1 MTMHSVTCAS
11 KTALLLGLV
20 FLVGCAAPPK
30 PDQSAFRN
38 SNPKSILV
46 LPPVNQSTDI
56 RGSLSFLSTVTLPL
70 SEAGYY
76 VFPVAMVEATF
87 KENGLPLPDQM
98 HEAPLSKLQSIF
110 GTDAV
115 LYLTLEKY
123 GSTYVVLDSQTVVTA
138 KARLV
143 DARTGTL
150 LWQGRASASDAEG
163 RDNSSNGLM
172 GVLLTSVIHQLASN
186 IGNPGYRLSNVTSA
200 RLLTP
205 QSGGMLFGPR
215 SLNYGK
221 D

>member
-1 MTMHSVTCAS
+1 MNLPSLSSIS
-11 KTALLLGLV
+11 KTAVWLGLV

-115 LYLTLEKY
+115 LYITLEKY

-163 RDNSSNGLM
+163 RDNNNGLL

-215 SLNYGK
+215 SPNYGK

>member
-1 MTMHSVTCAS
+1 MNLHFLTSIS
-11 KTALLLGLV
+11 KTAVLLAVV
-20 FLVGCAAPPK
+20 FVLGCAAPPK

-38 SNPKSILV
+38 SKPASILV

-56 RGSLSFLSTVTLPL
+56 RGSLSLLSTVTHPL

-110 GTDAV
+110 GADAV

-123 GSTYVVLDSQTVVTA
+123 GSTYVVIDSQTVVTA
-138 KARLV
+138 QARLV

-163 RDNSSNGLM
+163 RDNSNGLV
-172 GVLLTSVIHQLASN
+172 GLLLTSVIHQLASN
-186 IGNPGYRLSNVTSA
+186 IGNPGYGLSKLTSA

-205 QSGGMLFGPR
+205 QPGGMLYGPR
-215 SLNYGK
+215 SPNHGK

>member
-1 MTMHSVTCAS
+1 MSLLSLSRIS
-11 KTALLLGLV
+11 KTAVWLGLV

-46 LPPVNQSTDI
+46 LPPVNLSTDI
-56 RGSLSFLSTVTLPL
+56 RGSLSFLSTVTYPL

-98 HEAPLSKLQSIF
+98 HEAPLTKLQSIF

-123 GSTYVVLDSQTVVTA
+123 GSTYVVLDSQTVVSA

-163 RDNSSNGLM
+163 RDNNNSLV
-172 GVLLTSVIHQLASN
+172 GVLLTSVLHQLASN
-186 IGNPGYRLSNVTSA
+186 IGNPGYRLSHVTSA
-200 RLLTP
+200 RLLAP
-205 QSGGMLFGPR
+205 QPGGMLFGPR
-215 SLNYGK
+215 SLNHGK

>member
-1 MTMHSVTCAS
+1 M
-11 KTALLLGLV
+11 
-20 FLVGCAAPPK
+20 
-30 PDQSAFRN
+30 
-38 SNPKSILV
+38 
-46 LPPVNQSTDI
+46 
-56 RGSLSFLSTVTLPL
+56 
-70 SEAGYY
+70 
-76 VFPVAMVEATF
+76 EATF

-163 RDNSSNGLM
+163 RDNNNGLL

-200 RLLTP
+200 RLLAP
-205 QSGGMLFGPR
+205 QPGGMLFGPR
-215 SLNYGK
+215 SPKHGK
-221 D
+221 G

>member
-1 MTMHSVTCAS
+1 MNLHSISRVF
-11 KTALLLGLV
+11 KTAVWLGLV
-20 FLVGCAAPPK
+20 FLVGCAAPSK

-115 LYLTLEKY
+115 LYITLEKY

-163 RDNSSNGLM
+163 RDNTNGLL

-186 IGNPGYRLSNVTSA
+186 IGNPVYRLSQVTSA

-205 QSGGMLFGPR
+205 QPGGLLFGPR

>member
-1 MTMHSVTCAS
+1 MNLHSLMRAS
-11 KTALLLGLV
+11 KTAILLGV
-20 FLVGCAAPPK
+20 MFLVGCAAPSK
-30 PDQSAFRN
+30 PDQSAFRS

-70 SEAGYY
+70 SEAGFY

-115 LYLTLEKY
+115 LYITLEKY
-123 GSTYVVLDSQTVVTA
+123 GSTYVVLDSQTVVAA

-163 RDNSSNGLM
+163 RDNNNGLL

-205 QSGGMLFGPR
+205 QPGGMLFGPR
-215 SLNYGK
+215 SPNHGK

>member
-1 MTMHSVTCAS
+1 MNLHSISRVF
-11 KTALLLGLV
+11 KTAVWLGLV
-20 FLVGCAAPPK
+20 FLVGCAAPSK

-56 RGSLSFLSTVTLPL
+56 RGSLSFLSAVTLPL

-87 KENGLPLPDQM
+87 KENGLTLPDQM

-115 LYLTLEKY
+115 LYISLEKY

-138 KARLV
+138 KAKLV

-163 RDNSSNGLM
+163 RDNTNGLL

-205 QSGGMLFGPR
+205 QPGGMLFGPR
-215 SLNYGK
+215 SPNHGK

>member
-1 MTMHSVTCAS
+1 MNLDLLTRVS
-11 KTALLLGLV
+11 KTAVCLGLIFV
-20 FLVGCAAPPK
+20 IGCAAPPK

-115 LYLTLEKY
+115 LYITLEKY

-163 RDNSSNGLM
+163 RDNNNGLL

-186 IGNPGYRLSNVTSA
+186 IGNPGYRLSHVTSA

-205 QSGGMLFGPR
+205 QPGGLLFGPR

>member
-1 MTMHSVTCAS
+1 MNLDLLTRVS
-11 KTALLLGLV
+11 KTAVCLGLIFV
-20 FLVGCAAPPK
+20 IGCAAPPK

-115 LYLTLEKY
+115 LYITLEKY

-163 RDNSSNGLM
+163 RDNNNGLL

-205 QSGGMLFGPR
+205 QPGGILFGPR
-215 SLNYGK
+215 SPNYGK